1 MFCRSQSPDFMRSQ
15 QSRRKGKIPIA
26 KYYSV
31 SEMAALL
38 YFVQER
44 ARRALNRER
53 VFRDRQN
60 PFDLNERD
68 IVTKYRLHRQS
79 IIYLCYLLSDDLERP
94 TARCKAIR
102 MQICACSLH
111 VFFELCGIPNV
122 LGAIDGTLIPIK
134 RPEIY
139 EHLYVCRQGYH
150 AINVQAVCDSR
161 LEFTDVVR
169 YLSAIRT

>member
-1 MFCRSQSPDFMRSQ
+1 MRSQ

-26 KYYSV
+26 KCYYV

-68 IVTKYRLHRQS
+68 TVTKYRLHRQS
-79 IIYLCYLLSDDLERP
+79 IIYLCDLLSEDLERP
-94 TARCKAIR
+94 TARCNALSVGI
-102 MQICACSLH
+102 QIFA
-111 VFFELCGIPNV
+111 
-122 LGAIDGTLIPIK
+122 TL
-134 RPEIY
+134 
-139 EHLYVCRQGYH
+139 
-150 AINVQAVCDSR
+150 
-161 LEFTDVVR
+161 R
-169 YLSAIRT
+169 YLATW